1 LNLTLYALLAALV
14 LIAAW
19 YVWRWAA
26 LERARGPGAPRRPRP
41 ADVLVGFGTDF
52 FDTLGIGAFAPTT
65 ALFKLFRRVPDEEIP
80 GTLNAGHA
88 LPTVV
93 EALIFIGVVAV
104 DPVTLVGMIAASV
117 AGAWFGAGTVAR
129 LPRRAVQLGMG
140 SALIIAALLMLAGN
154 LKWVPGAG
162 LATGLS
168 GGRLVFAIAVNF
180 VLGGLM
186 TLGVGL
192 YAPCLILVSL
202 LGMNPLAAFPI
213 MMGSC
218 AFLMPVG
225 AVRFVRAGRYSARAA
240 IALTLG
246 GIPGVLLAVP
256 LVKWLKI
263 EWLRWLVLVVV
274 LYAAALLLMSARR
287 SPERAAVAS
296 ADAARSAGTSKDPA

>member
-1 LNLTLYALLAALV
+1 VPGLRAYGFSGPHAAS
-14 LIAAW
+14 
-19 YVWRWAA
+19 
-26 LERARGPGAPRRPRP
+26 GPGA
-41 ADVLVGFGTDF
+41 L
-52 FDTLGIGAFAPTT
+52 APTT
-65 ALFKLFRRVPDEEIP
+65 AIFKLFRRVPDEEIP

-88 LPTVV
+88 LPTLT
-93 EALIFIGVVAV
+93 EALIFIGVVTV

-117 AGAWFGAGTVAR
+117 AGAWFGAGAVAR

-140 SALIIAALLMLAGN
+140 SALVVAALLMLASN
-154 LKWVPGAG
+154 LNWVPGAG

-168 GGRLVFAIAVNF
+168 GARLVFAIAVNF
-180 VLGGLM
+180 VLGALM

-256 LVKWLKI
+256 LMRWLKI
-263 EWLRWLVLVVV
+263 EWVRWLVLVVV
-274 LYAAALLLMSARR
+274 LYAAAVLLLSARR
-287 SPERAAVAS
+287 RAEQPPAS
-296 ADAARSAGTSKDPA
+296 ADAASSAGTSRDPA